1 MNYLRRAIDQVL
13 LDWKQDASRKP
24 LLLRGA
30 RQTGKTTAVR
40 HLANSFEHFV
50 EVNFEQDSGV
60 QEFFAGDLE
69 VRAICAKLEMRYNTP
84 LLAGRTLLFL
94 DEIQSCP
101 AAISA
106 LRYFY
111 EDYPELH
118 VIASG
123 SLLEFAFANLS
134 DFGVGR
140 IRNLFIYPLSF
151 EEFAW
156 ATGNALL
163 YAGMLDAGFARPLS
177 PMLHERLLDLL
188 RDYLIVGGMPG
199 VVRKFVETRSYLASQ
214 QEQDDILVSLKS
226 DFDKYHRR
234 VPPEQI
240 RDTLWSVER
249 QLGSKFV
256 YSNTQLG
263 LKTQQTKQCLSLLEM
278 ARLVHQV
285 SMSYGNGLPL
295 GGEINP
301 KMSKYLP
308 LDTGLY
314 LRDSGLE
321 LSEWLQ
327 DTSAQFVNHGK
338 LGELLV
344 GLELLKASA
353 PTIPA
358 ELYYWQ
364 REARGANA
372 EIDYLTQC
380 GNAVLPIEVKSGTRG
395 SMQSLWIFLEEKKLP
410 FGVRTSQENFGRR
423 ERVFVL
429 PLYAI
434 GKLRHFLKPSNNPP
448 TSS

>member
-177 PMLHERLLDLL
+177 PMTKTSGQHAAQSPHP
-188 RDYLIVGGMPG
+188 MH
-199 VVRKFVETRSYLASQ
+199 
-214 QEQDDILVSLKS
+214 VSLTVYFMMMPS
-226 DFDKYHRR
+226 F
-234 VPPEQI
+234 
-240 RDTLWSVER
+240 
-249 QLGSKFV
+249 
-256 YSNTQLG
+256 YSNVR
-263 LKTQQTKQCLSLLEM
+263 S
-278 ARLVHQV
+278 
-285 SMSYGNGLPL
+285 
-295 GGEINP
+295 
-301 KMSKYLP
+301 
-308 LDTGLY
+308 
-314 LRDSGLE
+314 
-321 LSEWLQ
+321 
-327 DTSAQFVNHGK
+327 SAILNLF
-338 LGELLV
+338 
-344 GLELLKASA
+344 AA
-353 PTIPA
+353 FT
-358 ELYYWQ
+358 
-364 REARGANA
+364 
-372 EIDYLTQC
+372 
-380 GNAVLPIEVKSGTRG
+380 
-395 SMQSLWIFLEEKKLP
+395 
-410 FGVRTSQENFGRR
+410 
-423 ERVFVL
+423 
-429 PLYAI
+429 
-434 GKLRHFLKPSNNPP
+434 
-448 TSS
+448 

>member
-1 MNYLRRAIDQVL
+1 MRYLERAIDQSL
-13 LDWKQDASRKP
+13 LTWKQDASRKP

-30 RQTGKTTAVR
+30 RQTGKTTAIR
-40 HLANSFEHFV
+40 HFAKSFEHFV
-50 EVNFEQDSGV
+50 EVNFEHDRGV
-60 QEFFAGDLE
+60 QEFFDGELD

-84 LLAGRTLLFL
+84 ILPGRTLVFL

-101 AAISA
+101 NAISA

-118 VIASG
+118 VVASG

-140 IRNLFIYPLSF
+140 IRNLFIYPISF
-151 EEFAW
+151 EEFTW
-156 ATGNALL
+156 ATDNALL
-163 YAGMLDAGFARPLS
+163 HAGMLEASFERPLPS
-177 PMLHERLLDLL
+177 SLHDRLLALL
-188 RDYLIVGGMPG
+188 RDFLIVGGMPA
-199 VVRKFVETRSYLASQ
+199 VVRKYVETRSFLACQ

-240 RDTLWSVER
+240 RDTLLAVEH

-263 LKTQQTKQCLSLLEM
+263 LKTQQTKQCLALLEM
-278 ARLVHQV
+278 AKLVHRV

-295 GGEINP
+295 GGEINS
-301 KMSKYLP
+301 KMNKYLP

-314 LRDSGLE
+314 LRDSGLD
-321 LSEWLQ
+321 LSEWIQ
-327 DTSAQFVNHGK
+327 DSPAQFVNRGK
-338 LGELLV
+338 LGELFV
-344 GLELLKASA
+344 GLELLKASGA
-353 PTIPA
+353 TLA
-358 ELYYWQ
+358 GELYYWQ

-372 EIDYLTQC
+372 KVDYLSQR
-380 GNAVLPIEVKSGTRG
+380 GNEVLPIEAKSGTRG
-395 SMQSLWIFLEEKKLP
+395 SMQSLWIFLEEKKLSL
-410 FGVRTSQENFGRR
+410 GVRTSQENFARHGKIC
-423 ERVFVL
+423 VL

-434 GKLRHFLKPSNNPP
+434 GQYRHFLKSDVR
-448 TSS
+448 TQ

>member
-1 MNYLRRAIDQVL
+1 MRYLERAIDHSLVA
-13 LDWKQDASRKP
+13 WKQDASHKP

-40 HLANSFEHFV
+40 HFAKSFEHFV
-50 EVNFEQDSGV
+50 EVNFEHDRGV
-60 QEFFAGDLE
+60 QEFFAGELD

-84 LLAGRTLLFL
+84 ILPGRTLVFL

-101 AAISA
+101 NAISA

-118 VIASG
+118 VVASG

-140 IRNLFIYPLSF
+140 IRNLFIYPISF
-151 EEFAW
+151 EEFTW
-156 ATGNALL
+156 ATDNALL
-163 YAGMLDAGFARPLS
+163 HAGMLEASCERPLPS
-177 PMLHERLLDLL
+177 SLHDRLLALL
-188 RDYLIVGGMPG
+188 RDFLIVGGMPA
-199 VVRKFVETRSYLASQ
+199 VVRKYVETRSFLACQ

-240 RDTLWSVER
+240 RDTLLSVEH

-263 LKTQQTKQCLSLLEM
+263 LKTQQTKQCLALLEM
-278 ARLVHQV
+278 AKLVHRV

-295 GGEINP
+295 GGEINS
-301 KMSKYLP
+301 KMNKYLP

-314 LRDSGLE
+314 LRDSGLD
-321 LSEWLQ
+321 LSEWIQ
-327 DTSAQFVNHGK
+327 DSPAHFVNRGK
-338 LGELLV
+338 LGELFV
-344 GLELLKASA
+344 GLELLKAGGTTLA
-353 PTIPA
+353 G

-372 EIDYLTQC
+372 EVDYLSQC
-380 GNAVLPIEVKSGTRG
+380 GNDVLPIEAKSGTRG
-395 SMQSLWIFLEEKKLP
+395 SMQSLWIFLEEKKLSL
-410 FGVRTSQENFGRR
+410 GVRTSQENFARNGKIC
-423 ERVFVL
+423 VI

-434 GKLRHFLKPSNNPP
+434 GQYRHFLKPEAK
-448 TSS
+448 TL